1 MARQKEGIISA
12 VEKGSLADRNGL
24 RRGDC
29 IVSVNDRQ
37 VGDVID
43 LTFALSDEEVHMVV
57 RDSLG
62 HTQSHY
68 FQKRFDE
75 GLGISVESAV
85 FDHIRQCSNQCS
97 FCFIDQMPRG
107 MRESLYVKDDDYRMS
122 FLYGNFITLTNLTE
136 KDIERIRRLHLSPL
150 YVSVH
155 TTNGKLRKQ
164 MMKNPRAEDICAM
177 LEKLADC
184 GIEMNTQIVLC
195 PGINDG
201 PELEATLQK
210 LYSYGDAILSV
221 AIVPVGLSR
230 FREHLTSL
238 AAFDEVS
245 ARRAVRLVE
254 KWQKKSRSER
264 NRSFA
269 YLGDEFYLTARMPM
283 PPASWYDGFPELE
296 DGIGMVRK
304 FEEQWKSHH
313 HPAVSGPEKPTDL
326 VLPCG
331 TLIGEWLRHAA
342 ATLHI
347 PNLKVHVVPVENDYF
362 GHGVHVTGLLTAED
376 IMKSVRSLPF
386 QPDGL
391 IIPGVALRKGEPV
404 FLDDVTLEQF
414 QADCGISVK
423 VCQFADDFLDT
434 VYQWK

>member
-12 VEKGSLADRNGL
+12 VESGSLAEKNGL
-24 RRGDC
+24 RPGDR
-29 IVSVNDRQ
+29 IVSVNDRN
-37 VGDVID
+37 VGDIID
-43 LTFALSDEEVHMVV
+43 LTFALSDEDVHMVV

-136 KDIERIRRLHLSPL
+136 NDLDRIRRLHLSPL

-155 TTNGKLRKQ
+155 TTNGTLRKQ
-164 MMKNPRAEDICAM
+164 MMKNPRAGDICAM

-184 GIEMNTQIVLC
+184 GIQMNTQIVLC
-195 PGINDG
+195 PGVNDG
-201 PELEATLQK
+201 SELETTLEK
-210 LYSYGDAILSV
+210 LYSYGEAILSV

-230 FREHLTSL
+230 FRDRLTPLSV
-238 AAFDEVS
+238 FDEAS
-245 ARRAVRLVE
+245 ARRAIRVVE
-254 KWQKKSRSER
+254 KWQKKSRQER
-264 NRSFA
+264 ERSFA

-296 DGIGMVRK
+296 DGIGMMRK
-304 FEEQWKSHH
+304 FEEQWKAHE
-313 HPAVSGPEKPTDL
+313 HPAVSGPEHPTKV

-331 TLIGEWLRHAA
+331 TLIGKWLHHASD
-342 ATLHI
+342 TLHI
-347 PNLKVHVVPVENDYF
+347 PNLQVHVMPVENDYF

-376 IMKSVRSLPF
+376 IMKSVSALPF
-386 QPDGL
+386 RPDGL
-391 IIPGVALRKGEPV
+391 IIPGVTLRKGEPV
-404 FLDDVTLEQF
+404 FLDDVTLKQF
-414 QADCGISVK
+414 ESDCKIPVK